1 MEVITS
7 MERLNQIR
15 DQRQGYSDL
24 RHLMT
29 HMVLTEFFNKQNLS
43 FNLSK
48 VNVKSCV
55 KVVHVR

>member
-1 MEVITS
+1 MEVTTS

-15 DQRQGYSDL
+15 DQQQGYSDL

-29 HMVLTEFFNKQNLS
+29 HTVLTEFFNKQNLS